1 MNRAGSRF
9 RSLLAKEKPLQ
20 VVGTINALT
29 AVMAEQVGH
38 KALYVSGAGVANAS
52 LGVPDLGLT
61 TLNDVLIDVRR
72 ITSASSLPVLVDI
85 DTGFDDIATTIQEME
100 AAGAAAVH
108 IEDQQDLKR
117 CGHRPNKSIVSTEEM
132 VDRIKMA
139 VNARTDQDFFIMG
152 RTDAFASEGLERSID
167 RAHAYVEAG
176 ADGIFVEAVQS
187 EKHYR
192 AFRNALTVPILANM
206 TEFGKTEL
214 YNKTQLNEW
223 GVDMILYPL
232 SAFRAMNKAAQNVYF
247 SILNGGDQR
256 CVLDTMQTRDELYQ
270 LINYYEYEK
279 QADMLLES
287 KHESRKT

>member
-1 MNRAGSRF
+1 MSTAGIRF

-29 AVMAEQVGH
+29 AVIAEKVGH

-85 DTGFDDIATTIQEME
+85 DTGWDDVATTIQEME

-117 CGHRPNKSIVSTEEM
+117 CGHRPNKKLQRCEEM
-132 VDRIKMA
+132 VDKIKMA
-139 VNARTDQDFFIMG
+139 VHARTGHDLFIMG

-176 ADGIFVEAVQS
+176 ADRIFVEAVKS
-187 EKHYR
+187 EKDYL
-192 AFRNALTVPILANM
+192 AFRNALSGVPILANM
-206 TEFGKTEL
+206 TEFGKTPL
-214 YNKTQLNEW
+214 YNKLN
-223 GVDMILYPL
+223 
-232 SAFRAMNKAAQNVYF
+232 
-247 SILNGGDQR
+247 
-256 CVLDTMQTRDELYQ
+256 
-270 LINYYEYEK
+270 
-279 QADMLLES
+279 
-287 KHESRKT
+287 

>member
-1 MNRAGSRF
+1 MNRAGRRF

-20 VVGTINALT
+20 VVGMINALNV
-29 AVMAEQVGH
+29 VMAEQVGH
-38 KALYVSGAGVANAS
+38 KALYVSGAG